1 MANREGWMSYRLIR
15 AALGLILGVAG
26 VVHLVSPAL
35 FLPAM
40 PPYIP
45 WHLELIYLTGVLE
58 LAAAVG
64 LRSPRFRRV
73 TAWCLV
79 AYFLAILPAH
89 VHVAW
94 NQVELF
100 GIRDPR
106 LLWGRLAFQ
115 PVFVASA
122 YWLTREREDGPR

>member
-1 MANREGWMSYRLIR
+1 MSYWVIR
-15 AALGLILGVAG
+15 VVLSLTLGVAG
-26 VVHLVSPAL
+26 VVHLVSPGL

-45 WHLELIYLTGVLE
+45 WHLELVYLTGVLE
-58 LAAAVG
+58 LAAVAG
-64 LRSPRFRRV
+64 LWSFRLRRV

-94 NQVELF
+94 NEVELF

-122 YWLTREREDGPR
+122 YWLSREDERR